1 MPLQQTPRSSLNSA
15 LLIDLSARMSFY
27 TDTIV
32 GMQKTLCVEISILA
46 ILSFGQCQ
54 SPELI
59 TT

>member
-32 GMQKTLCVEISILA
+32 GMQTNDPMVHFNLGIS
-46 ILSFGQCQ
+46 SYFN
-54 SPELI
+54 EKKN
-59 TT
+59 

>member
-32 GMQKTLCVEISILA
+32 GMQKLYVWRLVFWLFRALA
-46 ILSFGQCQ
+46 NVSPLS
-54 SPELI
+54 
-59 TT
+59 